1 MAGGVSAP
9 AVYVG
14 ADWAGGGWLA
24 AAFEGESFAGAAF
37 YREAGEL
44 WSAHGERAERI
55 CVDAPIGLPT
65 AGREERA
72 CDELA
77 REAVGPR
84 SSSVFRVP
92 VRAAVHKQ
100 SRRAAS
106 LVNERKT
113 GTGIGV
119 HTWNIAAPVR
129 QLDSLLRNVA
139 PTREA
144 FRESHPE
151 VCFRA
156 FAGEPLAHAKTTAAG
171 YAERMDALEAHD
183 PDAPDVVRDVARA
196 GGDEATVD
204 DAVDAVALALTARP
218 GENPL
223 RSLPPDPP
231 VDDEGLPMEIVY
243 RSGVKLA

>member
-1 MAGGVSAP
+1 M
-9 AVYVG
+9 YVG

-24 AAFEGESFAGAAF
+24 AVFEGGAFAEAALHG
-37 YREAGEL
+37 EAGEL
-44 WSAHGERAERI
+44 WSAYGERAERI

-65 AGREERA
+65 DGPEERE
-72 CDELA
+72 CDRLA

-84 SSSVFRVP
+84 ASSVFRVP
-92 VRAAVHKQ
+92 VREAIHKQ

-106 LVNERKT
+106 RVNERKT
-113 GTGIGV
+113 GTGIGA

-139 PTREA
+139 PTREV
-144 FRESHPE
+144 FREAHPE

-171 YAERMDALEAHD
+171 YAERMDALEAYD
-183 PDAPDVVRDVARA
+183 PDAPGLAREVARA
-196 GGDEATVD
+196 GGGEATVD
-204 DAVDAVALALTARP
+204 DALDALALALTARP
-218 GENPL
+218 GDEPL

-231 VDDEGLPMEIVY
+231 TDDEGLPMEMVY
-243 RSGVKLA
+243 RSAERLP